1 MKILARNRMF
11 GFFTPGYSSFF
22 LPFSKTV
29 PSFGRVS
36 RFSHRLES
44 EGINVY
50 NIFMQCFLQLV
61 YVNGLIIYKA
71 QYYSLIS
78 ASKNLLKNQFTI
90 FFMNFA
96 KHFAISV
103 CPATQR
109 ANLFPRAHPKPKVK
123 ALLIS
128 KINTTLKVTI

>member
-1 MKILARNRMF
+1 MF
-11 GFFTPGYSSFF
+11 FI
-22 LPFSKTV
+22 
-29 PSFGRVS
+29 VS
-36 RFSHRLES
+36 ICERAYYLQSPVLLTHIRF
-44 EGINVY
+44 
-50 NIFMQCFLQLV
+50 Q
-61 YVNGLIIYKA
+61 
-71 QYYSLIS
+71 
-78 ASKNLLKNQFTI
+78 NLLKNQFTI

>member
-1 MKILARNRMF
+1 M
-11 GFFTPGYSSFF
+11 
-22 LPFSKTV
+22 
-29 PSFGRVS
+29 
-36 RFSHRLES
+36 
-44 EGINVY
+44 
-50 NIFMQCFLQLV
+50 
-61 YVNGLIIYKA
+61 
-71 QYYSLIS
+71 
-78 ASKNLLKNQFTI
+78 FTI
-90 FFMNFA
+90 YSCIFFIVSICKRAYYLQSPVLLTHIRFQKFAQKSIYNFFMNFA

>member
-1 MKILARNRMF
+1 M
-11 GFFTPGYSSFF
+11 
-22 LPFSKTV
+22 
-29 PSFGRVS
+29 
-36 RFSHRLES
+36 
-44 EGINVY
+44 
-50 NIFMQCFLQLV
+50 
-61 YVNGLIIYKA
+61 NGLIIYKA

-96 KHFAISV
+96 KHFAISA
-103 CPATQR
+103 CPTTQR